1 MARQPSP
8 VADSLIIMDNARKAL
23 PELLRLAARRE
34 GADRNAVLARFLVLA
49 DHAAQKGELN
59 GTELYLLLRDADA
72 LAADDVLRTQIVVAM
87 GRTHTVQAFVYITRY
102 YGKEQYADAMALAVT
117 EFVATHPEMNRG
129 KLVNALLYK
138 AKQSFIRHY
147 DEQGVDA
154 YIDQALAAIDN
165 WRADGALNLSHTE
178 QTCMEK
184 RGFWVMHDELT
195 DFDIAF
201 DWRAEGLL
209 TLSLHS
215 TPILKFDA
223 KRGVCV
229 EGENK
234 WHKFEAVGEWSTAN
248 VSVKGNKLSVAVNGK
263 QLVSQAQPLTINT
276 PASGFTKIL
285 ADDAG
290 AVVRQYCFRKK

>member
-1 MARQPSP
+1 M
-8 VADSLIIMDNARKAL
+8 
-23 PELLRLAARRE
+23 
-34 GADRNAVLARFLVLA
+34 
-49 DHAAQKGELN
+49 
-59 GTELYLLLRDADA
+59 
-72 LAADDVLRTQIVVAM
+72 
-87 GRTHTVQAFVYITRY
+87 
-102 YGKEQYADAMALAVT
+102 
-117 EFVATHPEMNRG
+117 
-129 KLVNALLYK
+129 
-138 AKQSFIRHY
+138 
-147 DEQGVDA
+147 DA

-178 QTCMEK
+178 QTSMEK

-195 DFDIAF
+195 DFDMAF

>member
-1 MARQPSP
+1 
-8 VADSLIIMDNARKAL
+8 
-23 PELLRLAARRE
+23 
-34 GADRNAVLARFLVLA
+34 
-49 DHAAQKGELN
+49 
-59 GTELYLLLRDADA
+59 
-72 LAADDVLRTQIVVAM
+72 
-87 GRTHTVQAFVYITRY
+87 
-102 YGKEQYADAMALAVT
+102 
-117 EFVATHPEMNRG
+117 
-129 KLVNALLYK
+129 
-138 AKQSFIRHY
+138 
-147 DEQGVDA
+147 
-154 YIDQALAAIDN
+154 
-165 WRADGALNLSHTE
+165 
-178 QTCMEK
+178 MEK

-195 DFDIAF
+195 DFDMAF

-234 WHKFEAVGEWSTAN
+234 WHKFETVGEWSTAN

-290 AVVRQYCFRKK
+290 AIIRQYASARNRMRVSIVFSTNGRRESRAASGCCR

>member
-1 MARQPSP
+1 
-8 VADSLIIMDNARKAL
+8 MDNARKAL

-49 DHAAQKGELN
+49 DHVAQKGELN

-87 GRTHTVQAFVYITRY
+87 GHTHTVQAFVYITRY

-178 QTCMEK
+178 QTSMEK

-195 DFDIAF
+195 DFDMAF